1 MRYKN
6 LLFAYS
12 LEIMVGL
19 ITSLLIII
27 VGPNAIAFL
36 ALFAIRPFILERVK
50 ISNQD
55 EFWFYS
61 FQLGKYALFILSIII
76 IGIYLVNEFFLSE
89 DVLYNFRDRINVLVP
104 FYLLVHGIIGLITQR
119 NNSNQ

>member
-12 LEIMVGL
+12 FEIIFGL

-27 VGPNAIAFL
+27 IGPKAIAFL
-36 ALFAIRPFILERVK
+36 ALFAIRPFVLEREK

-76 IGIYLVNEFFLSE
+76 IGFYLVDEFILSE
-89 DVLYNFRDRINVLVP
+89 DVLYNIRDRINVLVP
-104 FYLLVHGIIGLITQR
+104 FYLLVHGIIGLITQK
-119 NNSNQ
+119 NSNL